1 MLKKMIITI
10 CVLLSCITFV
20 NAQTT
25 MCFKQGHQ
33 DLRTIENA
41 KLDGGECASLKSSN
55 DMKKLGWVIEDI
67 KMTPSDIGTDF
78 IYVFKKQTNNEQL
91 SEEALM
97 DKLYERIESEKV
109 AKQEAQKEALFAANR
124 KAGEKLYVAKCV
136 VCHGEKGELKAK
148 GVSRPINSLDHN
160 EFTESIRNYN
170 VGNADGVMAILM
182 KPYADMMN
190 YNDIKNVYTY
200 LKSIN
205 TTKE

>member
-1 MLKKMIITI
+1 MLKKIIITL
-10 CVLLSCITFV
+10 CVLLSSYTFA

-41 KLDGGECASLKSSN
+41 KLDGGECASLKSSS

-67 KMTPSDIGTDF
+67 KMTPSSLGTDF
-78 IYVFKKQTNNEQL
+78 IYVFKKQTSNENM

-97 DKLYERIESEKV
+97 DKLYLRIENEKI
-109 AKQEAQKEALFAANR
+109 AKEEAAKEALFSANI
-124 KAGEKLYVAKCV
+124 KAGEKLFVSKCV
-136 VCHGEKGELKAK
+136 ICHGAKGELKAK
-148 GVSRPINSLDHN
+148 GVSRPINSLNNN

-170 VGNADGVMAILM
+170 VGNTDSVMAIIM
-182 KPYADMMN
+182 KPYANMMD
-190 YNDIKNVYTY
+190 YNDVKNVYTY